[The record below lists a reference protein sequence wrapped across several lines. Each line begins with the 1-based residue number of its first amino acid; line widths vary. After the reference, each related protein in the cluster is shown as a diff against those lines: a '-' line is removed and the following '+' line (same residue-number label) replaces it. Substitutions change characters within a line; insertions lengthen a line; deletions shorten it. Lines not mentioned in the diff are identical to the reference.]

1 VLARND
7 CVHGERIPTQDY
19 MQQTARRFL
28 GDDSLLVL
36 NPETLTH
43 AADNLKRFASAL
55 AEVTR
60 ERIDA
65 VKGTATPRS

>member
-1 VLARND
+1 
-7 CVHGERIPTQDY
+7 